1 MISATRETTLRFLV
15 VDRVPEA
22 RRALHSVVD
31 VDTQVLTLSP
41 QFLAALRKL
50 APTRRRNRLARAL
63 GAALLLVAVLFA
75 ADGGMRGFLLDRGHH
90 ALALLSPRKALPV
103 VPAGPVPALESPV
116 AVPAV
121 GETAAPLQLPPVEIA
136 SVNPSTAPAAKAPA
150 KKAGSK
156 LQATKR
162 PGGHG
167 GRG

>member
-1 MISATRETTLRFLV
+1 MTTATRETTLRFLV
-15 VDRVPEA
+15 VDRVPEV
-22 RRALHSVVD
+22 RRALHSVAE

-41 QFLAALRKL
+41 QFLAALRQL

-63 GAALLLVAVLFA
+63 GAALLLVAILFA

-90 ALALLSPRKALPV
+90 ALAILAPKKTPVV

-121 GETAAPLQLPPVEIA
+121 GETSAPLQLPPVEIA
-136 SVNPSTAPAAKAPA
+136 ADNLPVAPAAKAPT

-156 LQATKR
+156 LHATKR